1 MNYEA
6 GTTVFTNWTIA
17 REIGTGASGKD
28 YEIHREAAGM
38 KVKAALKVIR
48 LPGTE
53 AELFALR
60 SKVPDEEAQR
70 AYLKNLADETVKRFF
85 VMSGLKSHPHI
96 VSYEDYQVIP
106 REDMPGYD
114 ILIRTELVRSLVDYH
129 WEHPLKE
136 EDVLRLGREIGSAL
150 DFCERKG
157 IFYRE
162 INPGSLFVGEE
173 GQFKLGDFGIA
184 DAVEAA
190 FPGPAKAGAGNYMA
204 PEVYMG
210 NAAGP
215 GADTYSLGLVL
226 YYFLNNGR
234 LPFYPPSPAPITLEA
249 QKQAKDRRMSGE
261 NIPALIGVSRAL
273 SQAVLK
279 MCAYRV
285 PDRYQ
290 TAEEMTRDL
299 ESLGAVRGAQTK
311 QRAQKSAERTGQ
323 QEAQKSIGEEPGEYS
338 KYPKMA
344 ASQSGNPR
352 PVKRKKKGALIA
364 GIIIAAV
371 VVLGGGAAAAFFLLT
386 DTGKDVAQTVK
397 EKKEEILGG
406 DEQLPEW
413 TEPLKEYLDEEE
425 EQLLSWVLEASES
438 FEQAEI
444 RQYVDESTYEQRNG
458 DSDSWKTTTVI
469 DTDRQVIMEYIE
481 TVDDAT
487 YYTKEKGAYYQYHET
502 YGVINARG
510 DYDEYV
516 EKILLDKT
524 APDYLKYSEDTVT
537 VRLPFDEDDN
547 LDYIEDLRIEKIEE
561 EDGEIQID
569 IIVEGKSKGAD
580 PDEMLESFDLE
591 EEDLALADNGE
602 EVFETY
608 MEAFAG
614 PDNWEQ
620 TYSYRITEEHEIVE
634 MSVEY
639 ESDYTEEEFEIQQEW
654 MDVQMFIEACK
665 NYKSTGNSDS
675 EAKEKAAQ
683 YMEDMR
689 QYYMEYGEDTVNT
702 TDIYTYATGE
712 DCREISK
719 LPTEFKEVTYT
730 EYEKD
735 LNETLYK

>member
-1 MNYEA
+1 
-6 GTTVFTNWTIA
+6 
-17 REIGTGASGKD
+17 
-28 YEIHREAAGM
+28 
-38 KVKAALKVIR
+38 
-48 LPGTE
+48 
-53 AELFALR
+53 
-60 SKVPDEEAQR
+60 
-70 AYLKNLADETVKRFF
+70 
-85 VMSGLKSHPHI
+85 
-96 VSYEDYQVIP
+96 
-106 REDMPGYD
+106 
-114 ILIRTELVRSLVDYH
+114 
-129 WEHPLKE
+129 
-136 EDVLRLGREIGSAL
+136 
-150 DFCERKG
+150 
-157 IFYRE
+157 
-162 INPGSLFVGEE
+162 
-173 GQFKLGDFGIA
+173 
-184 DAVEAA
+184 
-190 FPGPAKAGAGNYMA
+190 
-204 PEVYMG
+204 
-210 NAAGP
+210 
-215 GADTYSLGLVL
+215 
-226 YYFLNNGR
+226 
-234 LPFYPPSPAPITLEA
+234 
-249 QKQAKDRRMSGE
+249 
-261 NIPALIGVSRAL
+261 
-273 SQAVLK
+273 

-290 TAEEMTRDL
+290 TAEELVQVLDA
-299 ESLGAVRGAQTK
+299 LGATRGTQTK
-311 QRAQKSAERTGQ
+311 HRAQKNAERTGQ
-323 QEAQKSIGEEPGEYS
+323 QAPIKSTELTEQQAP
-338 KYPKMA
+338 PKRTERTGQQA
-344 ASQSGNPR
+344 P
-352 PVKRKKKGALIA
+352 PKRKKRGALIA

-591 EEDLALADNGE
+591 EEDLSLADNGE

-608 MEAFAG
+608 MEALAG

-654 MDVQMFIEACK
+654 MDVQMFIEAYK

-675 EAKEKAAQ
+675 EAKEKATQ

-702 TDIYTYATGE
+702 IDIYTYATGE
-712 DCREISK
+712 DCREIPK